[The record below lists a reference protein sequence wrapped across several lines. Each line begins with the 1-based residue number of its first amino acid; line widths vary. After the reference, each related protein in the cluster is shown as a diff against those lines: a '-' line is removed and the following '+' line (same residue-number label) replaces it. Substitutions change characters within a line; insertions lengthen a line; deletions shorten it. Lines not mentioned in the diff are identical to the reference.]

1 MGALNFVLG
10 ITDKISGPANK
21 MGGAV
26 SDLAKKFTGIGG
38 ITDALDVALPGL
50 GAALTA
56 FGGVALGVAA
66 AVAGLLAAGAM
77 FALSAQ
83 NFKDDAINSLT
94 AITGTAEAAA
104 ATYDQLQRISDSV
117 SLTQEQVNKVGS
129 SLLLAGVKQGEQL
142 EASVRAVAD
151 LQAVAGE
158 QAASKLTNIISKAA
172 QTGKFT
178 IDPKK
183 LVGTGV
189 KVGDL
194 YAEIATRTGKGVKQ
208 VEAEIK
214 AGTLAADVGIDA
226 LNAVVNKKLGGAA
239 AKQLLDLDVQFSKF
253 KDNLRRLF
261 ENVNVQPFL
270 EAMHDLLAIFDGT
283 SESGKALK
291 WLLTT
296 VFDSLFKAA
305 AKVLPYVRYMFLAL
319 VIGALKVYI
328 ALKPAIAAIKKMF
341 DGGGGGDATK
351 KTIDFLVNQ
360 LVVMAVTLGYVIAA
374 TIGWYDIVIKVAG
387 ALGDAFN
394 STVEW
399 GKKVIA
405 AVESL
410 FAGGDNIASGFID
423 GLVQGILGGVGR
435 VVSSVKE
442 LGSSAMGA
450 IKGVLGIASPSKEMA
465 KLGGHTAAGFAQGVN
480 AGAGDA
486 QGAMADMVT
495 PPSPASSPSA
505 FSSGQGGGTYTIG
518 PFYLSGSA
526 SPKDAEL
533 VATAIAQVLEQLGI
547 EQGAPS

>member
-1 MGALNFVLG
+1 VGALNFVLG
-10 ITDKISGPANK
+10 ITDKITAPAKK
-21 MGGAV
+21 MGGAIG
-26 SDLAKKFTGIGG
+26 DLSKNLTGLGG
-38 ITDALDVALPGL
+38 ITDALDAALPGL
-50 GAALTA
+50 GEVLGTV
-56 FGGVALGVAA
+56 GGVALGIGA
-66 AVAGLLAAGAM
+66 AVVGLLAAGAA

-83 NFKDDAINSLT
+83 NFKDDALNSLT
-94 AITGTAEAAA
+94 AVTGTAEAAA
-104 ATYDQLQRISDSV
+104 ATYDQLQRISDTI
-117 SLTQEQVNKVGS
+117 SLSQAKVNEIGT

-151 LQAVAGE
+151 LQTVAGA
-158 QAASKLTNIISKAA
+158 QAASKLTAIISKAA

-189 KVGDL
+189 KVADL
-194 YAEIATRTGKGVKQ
+194 YAEIAQRTGKGVKQ
-208 VEAEIK
+208 VEAQIK

-239 AKQLLDLDVQFSKF
+239 AKQLLDLDVQFTKF

-270 EAMHDLLAIFDGT
+270 EALHEVLAIFDGT

-291 WLLTT
+291 YLITT

-305 AKVLPYVRYMFLAL
+305 AKVLPYVRYALLAL

-351 KTIDFLVNQ
+351 KTIDFIVGQ
-360 LVVMAVTLGYVIAA
+360 LEVTAIVIGYVIAA
-374 TIGWYDIVIKVAG
+374 TIGWYNAVYKTFAAI
-387 ALGDAFN
+387 GDA
-394 STVEW
+394 VGAMIAW
-399 GKKVIA
+399 GKQVIA
-405 AVESL
+405 VISGL
-410 FAGGDNIASGFID
+410 FAEGESIASNFID
-423 GLVQGILGGVGR
+423 GLIGGITGGVGR
-435 VVSSVKE
+435 VVDAVKG

-486 QGAMADMVT
+486 QGAMTDMVT
-495 PPSPASSPSA
+495 PPAPSA
-505 FSSGQGGGTYTIG
+505 APGPYSSGKGGGTYNIEIN
-518 PFYLSGSA
+518 LSGGA
-526 SPKDAEL
+526 TQKDADM
-533 VATAIAQVLEQLGI
+533 VASALAQVLEQLGL
-547 EQGAPS
+547 EQGAPT